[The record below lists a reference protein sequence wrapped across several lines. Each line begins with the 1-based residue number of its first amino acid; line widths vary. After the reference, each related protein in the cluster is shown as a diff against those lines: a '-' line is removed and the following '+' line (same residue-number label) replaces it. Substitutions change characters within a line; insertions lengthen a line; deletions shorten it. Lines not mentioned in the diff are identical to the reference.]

1 MSELMEA
8 YQRTHET
15 MGTIAKNVGKN
26 NETINTVDIKLNDV
40 DDRINQQQQS
50 IGEIVKTLH
59 SQAEL
64 FPKINSITDNL
75 TTIAKLQNGR
85 LEVHQAQ
92 ISDLT
97 TQVEVIR
104 QQALK
109 MHKQIFW
116 YLIAVIVIN
125 VGSLIYWLTR

>member
-26 NETINTVDIKLNDV
+26 NETINTVDIKLNNV
-40 DDRINQQQQS
+40 DDRINTQQQS
-50 IGEIVKTLH
+50 IGEIVKTLK

-85 LEVHQAQ
+85 LEVHEAQ
-92 ISDLT
+92 LCDLT
-97 TQVEVIR
+97 TQVETIK

-109 MHKQIFW
+109 MHRQIFW

-125 VGSLIYWLTR
+125 VGSLVYWLTR

>member
-1 MSELMEA
+1 MAELMEA

-26 NETINTVDIKLNDV
+26 NETLQTATLQLGEYSSTINEHHKQIEVLSKTQDV
-40 DDRINQQQQS
+40 HRDSIASLHESTSILLQVAQTHTERIDLLGTRVN
-50 IGEIVKTLH
+50 
-59 SQAEL
+59 
-64 FPKINSITDNL
+64 
-75 TTIAKLQNGR
+75 
-85 LEVHQAQ
+85 
-92 ISDLT
+92 DLT
-97 TQVEVIR
+97 TQVEAIR

-125 VGSLIYWLTR
+125 CGSFVYWLMR

>member
-50 IGEIVKTLH
+50 IGEIVKTLK

-75 TTIAKLQNGR
+75 TTIAKLQHGR
-85 LEVHQAQ
+85 LDVHEAQ
-92 ISDLT
+92 LRDLT
-97 TQVEVIR
+97 TQVETIR

-125 VGSLIYWLTR
+125 VGSLVYWLTR

>member
-26 NETINTVDIKLNDV
+26 NETLQTTALQLGEYLSIVDEHHKQIESLSVVQDAHRESIASLHESTAILLQV
-40 DDRINQQQQS
+40 AQMHTERIDLL
-50 IGEIVKTLH
+50 G
-59 SQAEL
+59 
-64 FPKINSITDNL
+64 
-75 TTIAKLQNGR
+75 
-85 LEVHQAQ
+85 AQ
-92 ISDLT
+92 VNDLT
-97 TQVEVIR
+97 TQVEIIR

-125 VGSLIYWLTR
+125 VGSLVYWLTR

>member
-26 NETINTVDIKLNDV
+26 NETINTVDIKLNDI
-40 DDRINQQQQS
+40 DDRINTQQQS
-50 IGEIVKTLH
+50 IGDVVKTLK

-85 LEVHQAQ
+85 LDTHQAQ

-97 TQVEVIR
+97 IQIETIR

-125 VGSLIYWLTR
+125 VGSLVYWLTR

>member
-26 NETINTVDIKLNDV
+26 NETLQTTTLQLGEYSSTIDEHHKQIEAISKIQDV
-40 DDRINQQQQS
+40 HRDSISSLHESTAMLLQVAQMHTERIDLLGTRVN
-50 IGEIVKTLH
+50 
-59 SQAEL
+59 
-64 FPKINSITDNL
+64 
-75 TTIAKLQNGR
+75 
-85 LEVHQAQ
+85 
-92 ISDLT
+92 DLT
-97 TQVEVIR
+97 TQVETIR

-125 VGSLIYWLTR
+125 VGSLVYWLTR